1 LTLLLDHH
9 HSATQ
14 GHSLLHHRFWEMAGN
29 SALRVPRIVRLSWG
43 EQLKADAAHERLQ
56 QTPM

>member
-1 LTLLLDHH
+1 LTLLLDRH
-9 HSATQ
+9 HSEMQ
-14 GHSLLHHRFWEMAGN
+14 GRSLLHHRFWEMVGN
-29 SALRVPRIVRLSWG
+29 SALRVPRIVRLSSG